1 MEGNREHRHEE
12 WVRVERAPAFK
23 ELMKQRKAFVIP
35 ATIFFLVFY
44 FLLVVLTGF
53 TNILSAKAFGPIT
66 WAYVYAFAQFP
77 MTWILSHLYLSRA
90 NKWDRLVEQAR
101 HQAAEEGVH
110 RA

>member
-1 MEGNREHRHEE
+1 MEGNREPRHEE
-12 WVRVERAPAFK
+12 WVRVEQAPAFK

-53 TNILSAKAFGPIT
+53 TNILSAKAFGPVT
-66 WAYVYAFAQFP
+66 WAYVYAFAKLP
-77 MTWILSHLYLSRA
+77 MTWILAHLYLNRA
-90 NKWDRLVEQAR
+90 NKWDKLVEEAR
-101 HQAAEEGVH
+101 RQAAEEGVQ

>member
-1 MEGNREHRHEE
+1 MERNREHRHEE

-23 ELMKQRKAFVIP
+23 ELMKKRKALVIP
-35 ATIFFLVFY
+35 AKIFFLVFY
-44 FLLVVLTGF
+44 FLLVVLTSF

-77 MTWILSHLYLSRA
+77 MTWILSHLYLNRA
-90 NKWDRLVEQAR
+90 NKWDRLVERAR
-101 HQAAEEGVH
+101 QQAAEEGVH